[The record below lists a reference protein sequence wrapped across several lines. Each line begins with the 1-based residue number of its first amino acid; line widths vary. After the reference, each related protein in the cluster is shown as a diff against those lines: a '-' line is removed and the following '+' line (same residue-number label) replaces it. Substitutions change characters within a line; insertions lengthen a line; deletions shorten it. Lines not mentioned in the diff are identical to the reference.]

1 MGLSGI
7 ELAFLVKDISE
18 KTREYYVN
26 NIYSINQN
34 SVLFKLHHPEKPDLF
49 LVISSIGMWFT
60 RIKIDALEDNK
71 LVKRLR
77 DDLLRLKLVKI
88 EQIDLERIAYLTFSG
103 FDKEFI
109 LVCEF
114 FGDGNILLCN
124 KEYKI
129 LALLHS
135 IQVRHREL
143 HVGTTY
149 VQPPQKG
156 LNILEIVPENF
167 SELKTISTSIV
178 KWFGRTFGLPTKYA
192 EEILR
197 NANVGFD
204 IPGNT
209 ITDEQIHSVVNA
221 TNILVRNIINGNHN
235 PMIVKI
241 DEEVDVYPIKV
252 NISNSEQEMVPTFME
267 GLDKLFSQIIL
278 EKGKDSKTG
287 KIDKKIEEIQAK
299 IDEQQKAVLLVK
311 EKSEK
316 ISRVAKSLFS
326 FPSYGITRITDPS
339 AVEILKSENAELIK
353 DRGLL
358 FIRIHDEKIQ
368 INVESSFPA
377 IASTLYNEAKRQSS
391 AIDSIVTLMKKN
403 QRDLEKLNSQSL
415 ETKKASFFTEFKKK
429 EWFERYRWFFTSDG
443 LLAIG
448 GRDSSSNSAIIRK
461 QLAKNDKVF
470 HAEIFGSPFF
480 VVKDVPPSLPFDSLN
495 EVAQATVC
503 FSRAWREGMY
513 GMSSYWINPDQVK
526 KAAPSGQFLSKG
538 SFVLEGHKNFIKAQN
553 LKLAVGI
560 IYYDERYI
568 ITCGPPEPIKKNC
581 ICYAVIE
588 PGLDEMTDCAKR
600 IRTEFIKLQ
609 EDIAKQF
616 DIDDY
621 VRVLP
626 AGQSHIIE
634 SGNTKI
640 DSV

>member
-7 ELAFLVKDISE
+7 ELAFLVRDISE

-197 NANVGFD
+197 NANVDFD
-204 IPGNT
+204 IPGNA

-287 KIDKKIEEIQAK
+287 KIDKKIGELQAK

-316 ISRVAKSLFS
+316 ISRVADRKS
-326 FPSYGITRITDPS
+326 TR
-339 AVEILKSENAELIK
+339 LN
-353 DRGLL
+353 
-358 FIRIHDEKIQ
+358 
-368 INVESSFPA
+368 SSHIPL
-377 IASTLYNEAKRQSS
+377 SRMPSS
-391 AIDSIVTLMKKN
+391 A
-403 QRDLEKLNSQSL
+403 
-415 ETKKASFFTEFKKK
+415 
-429 EWFERYRWFFTSDG
+429 
-443 LLAIG
+443 
-448 GRDSSSNSAIIRK
+448 
-461 QLAKNDKVF
+461 
-470 HAEIFGSPFF
+470 
-480 VVKDVPPSLPFDSLN
+480 
-495 EVAQATVC
+495 
-503 FSRAWREGMY
+503 
-513 GMSSYWINPDQVK
+513 
-526 KAAPSGQFLSKG
+526 
-538 SFVLEGHKNFIKAQN
+538 
-553 LKLAVGI
+553 
-560 IYYDERYI
+560 
-568 ITCGPPEPIKKNC
+568 
-581 ICYAVIE
+581 
-588 PGLDEMTDCAKR
+588 
-600 IRTEFIKLQ
+600 
-609 EDIAKQF
+609 
-616 DIDDY
+616 
-621 VRVLP
+621 
-626 AGQSHIIE
+626 
-634 SGNTKI
+634 
-640 DSV
+640 